1 MNREELKK
9 KLRQKLSA
17 SKMKRSTKQVQNM
30 VYEKEFKK
38 QGVDLDKLKE
48 DIEAVRKQG
57 GLTLNLKKDEN

>member
-1 MNREELKK
+1 
-9 KLRQKLSA
+9 
-17 SKMKRSTKQVQNM
+17 
-30 VYEKEFKK
+30 YEKEFKK